1 MKSYL
6 LLLFLAATA
15 FTTAWGQTSTVTQVI
30 NNGPRT
36 DRINIVFL
44 SEGYTTA
51 SMPNFAGH
59 VDTAVNY
66 LFGREPWQQYR
77 NFCNV
82 FRIQIASTQDG
93 TDNGTGG
100 GTKNTYF
107 STGFYDTSTPQLL
120 SIANGSTGYTRIFSL
135 LNTHVP
141 EYDVAIL
148 LVNDIKYGGSGGT
161 VAIASVNQYSA
172 QVVEHELGHSFANL
186 ADEYDIQYPGFSPSE
201 QLNNT
206 AQTNRSL
213 IKWRH
218 WIDSA
223 TPVPTPE
230 TATYDEAAGLFEGSM
245 YRTSGWYRPHNNSVM
260 RNLTRPV
267 GQVNRE
273 QFVLQFYSRV
283 SPLNSFSPGNSST
296 ISVTNGYTPLS
307 FSVSAKTPIEGP
319 APVITWR
326 VDGVV
331 QAGQTLD
338 SFNPLSDALGN
349 GTRTITATVQDP
361 TPFVR
366 ADPTNLLNE
375 SISWTLNL
383 SNQLPNTLASW
394 RTAYG
399 ADTLVISADNL
410 SNLMKYALG
419 VNPSTTLPMAQRP
432 RANIQ
437 PQSSQN
443 YLTMSVPRRLRRTD
457 VTYIVETTSDLI
469 TWNTGPGHTVTLV
482 DSETQLTVRDAVAM
496 APSVRRFIRVRIAA
510 P

>member
-1 MKSYL
+1 MKPYA
-6 LLLFLAATA
+6 LLLFFA
-15 FTTAWGQTSTVTQVI
+15 FMAFSTAWGQTSTLTQVI
-30 NNGPRT
+30 NSGPRAEC
-36 DRINIVFL
+36 INIVFL

-51 SMPNFAGH
+51 SMPTFAGH

-107 STGFYDTSTPQLL
+107 STGFYDASTPQLL
-120 SIANGSTGYTRIFSL
+120 TIASGSTGYTRVFSL

-148 LVNDIKYGGSGGT
+148 LVNDVKYGGSGGT
-161 VAIASVNQYSA
+161 IALATVNEYSA

-201 QLNNT
+201 QPNNT
-206 AQTNRSL
+206 AQTIRSL

-218 WIDSA
+218 WIDST

-245 YRTSGWYRPHNNSVM
+245 YRTSGWYRPHNNSLM
-260 RNLTRPV
+260 RNLNRPL

-283 SPLNSFSPGNSST
+283 SPLNSFSPVNSST
-296 ISVTNGYTPLS
+296 INVTNSYTPLN
-307 FSVSAKTPIEGP
+307 FSISAKAPIEGP
-319 APVITWR
+319 APVISWR
-326 VDGVV
+326 VNGVV
-331 QAGQTLD
+331 QAGQSNG
-338 SFNPLSDALGN
+338 SFTPLSDALGN
-349 GTRTITATVQDP
+349 GSHTVTATVQDP

-375 SISWTLNL
+375 SISWTLSL
-383 SNQLPNTLASW
+383 SNQLPNTVASW

-399 ADTLVISADNL
+399 ADTQVRSADKL
-410 SNLMKYALG
+410 SNLMKYALA
-419 VNPSTTLPMAQRP
+419 VNPNTPLPMAQRP
-432 RANIQ
+432 GATIQ

-457 VTYIVETTSDLI
+457 VTYIVETTSDLS
-469 TWNTGPGHTVTLV
+469 TWNSGPGHTVTLV
-482 DSETQLTVRDAVAM
+482 DGDTQLTVRDAVPM
-496 APSVRRFIRVRIAA
+496 GPTVRRFIRLRIAV